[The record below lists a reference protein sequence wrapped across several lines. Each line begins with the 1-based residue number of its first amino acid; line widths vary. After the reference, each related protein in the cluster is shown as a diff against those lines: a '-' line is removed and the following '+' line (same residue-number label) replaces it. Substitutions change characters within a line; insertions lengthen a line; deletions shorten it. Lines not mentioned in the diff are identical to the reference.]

1 MLRHTR
7 TALCIFSLAVGA
19 SSLACGGSARTDT
32 PEQQAVTTSPTSGAK
47 VTSVISSASLGE
59 SSANVQLAF
68 IAEAASTAAS
78 VEVVSVV
85 LVDATSGSVVDTLEA
100 SSPQVWNGGGYV
112 AWNQRV
118 TPGGDLRASYQLT
131 APAWSSIDPGGR
143 NAYSRTFKLRVTL
156 RIDGVDVLMQSTD
169 LNREA
174 QFQT

>member
-1 MLRHTR
+1 MLRTTR
-7 TALCIFSLAVGA
+7 TVLAIFALAVGA
-19 SSLACGGSARTDT
+19 SSLACGGSAQTGT
-32 PEQQAVTTSPTSGAK
+32 PEQQAVTTSPASGLE

-59 SSANVQLAF
+59 SYANVQLAF
-68 IAEAASTAAS
+68 VAGAASTSAS
-78 VEVVSVV
+78 VEVVSVT

-100 SSPQVWNGGGYV
+100 SSPQVWNGSGYV
-112 AWNQRV
+112 PWNQQV
-118 TPGGDLRASYQLT
+118 TPGGDLRASYQLS